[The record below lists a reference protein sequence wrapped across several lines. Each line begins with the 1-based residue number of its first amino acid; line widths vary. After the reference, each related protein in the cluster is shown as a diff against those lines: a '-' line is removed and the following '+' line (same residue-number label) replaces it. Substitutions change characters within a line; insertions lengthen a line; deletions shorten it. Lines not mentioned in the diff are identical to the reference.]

1 MKTVYIGG
9 KQIRLKATQSVGKG
23 GEADVYDLGNGQVVK
38 LFKQPSHPDFL
49 TDDERQAAKA
59 KLKEHQNKL
68 PAFPGRLPD
77 RVVVPTQLVTNKAGA
92 ITGYTMRFLKNTN
105 LLYKYSTRKFRA
117 GIGNRV
123 VTDIFKDLH
132 LTINGVHR
140 AGVVIGDFND
150 LNILVDGT
158 AAYLID
164 ADSMQ
169 FGPYY
174 CKMFTTR
181 FVDPLVC
188 LRNDLLLAK
197 PHNPN
202 SDWYA
207 YAIMLMQ
214 SLLFVGPYGGVY
226 RPKDKKKKIS
236 HDDRPLHRVT
246 VFNPEVKYPKP
257 ALPYQILPDDLLHYF
272 HQVFHKDIRGIF
284 PEQLLESLCWS
295 TCKTCGI
302 EHARSI
308 CPDCATVVPGVVKQV
323 VVIRGTVTATTL
335 FQTAGHILH
344 AVSQGGHLHWI
355 YHADDQYKRQSTKSS
370 SQNLLNGKLDPK
382 TRYRISGD
390 RTFIAK
396 TSLVITIPNQNTTSV
411 DNFKNLPMFDANDS
425 SLFWLQGGQLFKEG
439 PFDSADY
446 IGDVLTGQTLFWVG
460 SHFGFGY
467 WRTGSVYNGF
477 VFDKKKQGVDD
488 SINLPQIKGQLID
501 STCAFSKNLV
511 WFFITAQEKG
521 KQYNHCTVLSDQGK
535 TMGTATA
542 TPGDGSWLGQIRGK
556 FAVGNQLYAPT
567 DDGLVRVELDNQAF
581 KLKEFPDTEPFVD
594 SGCSLFPSQ
603 DGIFV
608 VGPRVIR
615 KLQIK

>member
-1 MKTVYIGG
+1 MKTTYIGG
-9 KQIRLKATQSVGKG
+9 KRISLKPTQSVGKG
-23 GEADVYDLGNGQVVK
+23 GEADVYDLGNGQVIK
-38 LFKQPSHPDFL
+38 LFKQPNHPDFL
-49 TDDERQAAKA
+49 THDERQAAKA
-59 KLKEHQNKL
+59 KLKEHQKKL
-68 PAFPGRLPD
+68 PAFPTRLPG
-77 RVVVPTQLVTNKAGA
+77 RVVVPTQLATNKAGV

-117 GIGNRV
+117 GIGNKTI
-123 VTDIFKDLH
+123 TDIFKDLH
-132 LTINGVHR
+132 LTVNGIHK

-181 FVDPLVC
+181 FVDPLIC
-188 LRNDLLLAK
+188 KNNELLLAK
-197 PHNPN
+197 PHNSN

-207 YAIMLMQ
+207 YTIMLMQ

-226 RPKDKKKKIS
+226 RPKDKKKKIP
-236 HDDRPLHRVT
+236 HDDRPLSRIT

-257 ALPYQILPDDLLHYF
+257 AISYKVLPDELLHHFY
-272 HQVFHKDIRGIF
+272 QVFHKDIRGIF
-284 PEQLLESLCWS
+284 PAQLLETLRWS
-295 TCKTCGI
+295 SCKTCGI

-323 VVIRGTVTATTL
+323 VVVRGTVTATTL

-344 AVSQGGHLHWI
+344 AVSQGGQLHWV
-355 YHADDQYKRQSTKSS
+355 YHVDDHYRRQSTKQSS
-370 SQNLLNGKLDPK
+370 HTLLKGKLDPK

-396 TSLVITIPNQNTTSV
+396 TSLVVSMAGQTTAKTAAHTTTSV
-411 DNFKNLPMFDANDS
+411 DNFKNLPMFDANEQ

-439 PFDSADY
+439 
-446 IGDVLTGQTLFWVG
+446 WVG

-477 VFDKKKQGVDD
+477 TFDKKKKGIDD

-501 STCAFSKNLV
+501 STCSFAKNLV
-511 WFFITAQEKG
+511 WFFMTTQEKG

-542 TPGDGSWLGQIRGK
+542 SPGDGSWLGQIRGK

-567 DDGLVRVELDNQAF
+567 DDGIVRVELDNQAF

-594 SGCSLFPSQ
+594 SGCSLFPSR

-608 VGPRVIR
+608 VGQRVIR